1 MASTQERCY
10 DALPQANTG
19 PDPEGTDEVMRH
31 RDRSHLTQITC
42 TNNKLGPAYRESK
55 GAMYIASYLVVVFLL
70 AAITIC
76 FTYTLVATTIC
87 FTYTLHNVSC
97 RQ

>member
-1 MASTQERCY
+1 MAFLILPWAQKTCSWLRFLTLYTTCLPSFANLVGSHLNALWNTQNLWHRQERCY

-42 TNNKLGPAYRESK
+42 TNNKLGPA
-55 GAMYIASYLVVVFLL
+55 
-70 AAITIC
+70 
-76 FTYTLVATTIC
+76 
-87 FTYTLHNVSC
+87 
-97 RQ
+97 